1 MLRDVVNHLGGNIGM
16 IGAEAAESA
25 RDRSPSERQAHRT
38 QIDRLTNNEATQGD
52 FTTEEERDLAVAAAA
67 ATVLFGP
74 EAGAIVEGVAH
85 LGELAVSLFHSI
97 FG

>member
-1 MLRDVVNHLGGNIGM
+1 MSLELANVFW
-16 IGAEAAESA
+16 
-25 RDRSPSERQAHRT
+25 T
-38 QIDRLTNNEATQGD
+38 QIDRLTNNEAIQGD
-52 FTTEEERDLAVAAAA
+52 FTTEEERDLAVVAAA

-85 LGELAVSLFHSI
+85 LGELAVSLFHSV